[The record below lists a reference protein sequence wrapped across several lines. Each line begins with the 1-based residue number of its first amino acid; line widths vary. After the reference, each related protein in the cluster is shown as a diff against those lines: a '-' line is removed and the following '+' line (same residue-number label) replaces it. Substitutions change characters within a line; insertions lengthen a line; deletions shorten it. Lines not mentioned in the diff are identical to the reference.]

1 MKKVLKRSLAIVLGI
16 ILTVGMLCTGVS
28 AAEDLPVKVELDGKA
43 VNFTDAEPQ
52 IVDGRTYVPFRAVF
66 EALGAEVGYDEA
78 AAAVSASRNGV
89 TVLIPIGSS
98 EITVDMGSYSYA
110 DYMDAAAF
118 VSDAGR
124 TYIPVRYAAEALGCC
139 VGWDANN
146 RTVILV
152 DTSSMVEKAFAG
164 GQFTLLRK
172 YMDYAEKFN
181 QGSYEVSLDMDM
193 SCTVL
198 ATEVMSM
205 DCQAKGV
212 TSGQSAAQMSM
223 TMKMD
228 LAGLVDL
235 LARLGDAG
243 MKEEITASLAEAG
256 FEDLSMEVEAQ
267 ARLDMEKGAM
277 YMNMSGVP
285 GMEEVLPADT
295 WLFIDLSEI
304 LGGMDLGDME
314 RIFEAV
320 SPSQMAAAF
329 INEMSYIYD
338 KDSAYNEIKTQVD
351 AIVGAFADSAF
362 VKNGQ
367 SYTNTQKIDDI
378 GLTITL
384 RLDTNAA
391 GDVAGYET
399 GVDLT
404 VPAETLGLNESVF
417 AQMDELGKQLGV
429 TLRQGDVKLTA
440 RAGINE
446 QNKETL
452 KFELGMGNLVVLT
465 INADGSYTP
474 TSKTPETGL
483 PAGAKSIG
491 LEQWI
496 AGIQ

>member
-1 MKKVLKRSLAIVLGI
+1 MKKALKRSLALVLSV
-16 ILTVGMLCTGVS
+16 ILTAGMLCAGAS
-28 AAEDLPVKVELDGKA
+28 AAEDLPVKVELDGRC
-43 VNFTDAEPQ
+43 VDFTDAEPK

-66 EALGAEVGYDEA
+66 EALGAEVGFDEA
-78 AAAVSASRNGV
+78 ASTVSASRNGV
-89 TVLIPIGSS
+89 TVIIPIGSS

-139 VGWDANN
+139 VGWDADD

-152 DTSSMVEKAFAG
+152 DTSSMADKAFAG
-164 GQFTLLRK
+164 GQFTLLGK
-172 YMDYAEKFN
+172 YMDYTEKFN
-181 QGSYEVSLDMDM
+181 QSSYEVSLDMDV

-198 ATEVMSM
+198 ATEVMSI
-205 DCQAKGV
+205 DCAARGV
-212 TSGQSAAQMSM
+212 TSGQSAAQVSM

-235 LARLGDAG
+235 LAKLGGAG
-243 MKEEITASLAEAG
+243 VKEEIAAALAEAG
-256 FEDLSMEVEAQ
+256 LEDLSMEVEAQ

-277 YMNMSGVP
+277 YMNMSGIP

-304 LGGMDLGDME
+304 LGGMDLGDMG
-314 RIFEAV
+314 RIFETV
-320 SPSQMAAAF
+320 SPGQLTAAL

-338 KDSAYNEIKTQVD
+338 KDSAYDEIKAQVD
-351 AIVGAFADSAF
+351 AIAGAFADSSF
-362 VKNGQ
+362 VRNGQ
-367 SYTNTQKIDDI
+367 SYTNTQKLDDI

-391 GDVAGYET
+391 GDVVGYET

-404 VPAETLGLNESVF
+404 VPAGALGLDDGDF
-417 AQMDELGKQLGV
+417 AEIEEFGKQLGV
-429 TLRQGDVKLTA
+429 TLRQGDVKLSA
-440 RAGINE
+440 RAGIND

-452 KFELGMGNLVVLT
+452 RLELSMGNLVVMT

-474 TSKTPETGL
+474 TDKTPETGL

-496 AGIQ
+496 AKNR